1 MVPHE
6 ERAVLEAIVVSP
18 REGVDVMHSM
28 SSLDELGIQ
37 LPQSPTLNMSKA
49 VVFTD
54 KVVKRMTNGV
64 GILMKGNKN
73 ELTADEIIE
82 TIHPHPTLS
91 EGLREALLAAEGR
104 PIHIPPRQKAR
115 AR

>member
-54 KVVKRMTNGV
+54 RT
-64 GILMKGNKN
+64 
-73 ELTADEIIE
+73 
-82 TIHPHPTLS
+82 
-91 EGLREALLAAEGR
+91 
-104 PIHIPPRQKAR
+104 
-115 AR
+115 